1 MAPPQWPRPR
11 GAVHDIFLTSS
22 AMIPRTAPAM
32 IPRLAVHRE
41 GAGAAPMRR

>member
-1 MAPPQWPRPR
+1 MPDRLKPR
-11 GAVHDIFLTSS
+11 GPVHDIFFTSF

-32 IPRLAVHRE
+32 IARLAVHRE